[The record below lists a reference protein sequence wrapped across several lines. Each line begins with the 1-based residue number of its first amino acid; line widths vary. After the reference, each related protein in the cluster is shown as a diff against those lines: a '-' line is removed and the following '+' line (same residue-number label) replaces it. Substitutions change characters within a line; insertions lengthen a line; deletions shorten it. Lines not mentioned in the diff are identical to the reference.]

1 MNAKYKKIIFLLLL
15 LAGCAT
21 TSLLSSDKEELAPAA
36 SFSRAGVQSAGD
48 KRSGK
53 AQGKT
58 IRVQVSGAVL
68 EPGIYDLPAD
78 SRAEAAIAAAGG
90 LTENADTERVN
101 MVRKLRD
108 GMLLKVPAL
117 KAGGGKK
124 PTQRVAGAA
133 GAFGKKSA
141 AGSAADAY
149 GKNTSGNAANAYGKR
164 GASKVS
170 AQGSVGRVRIN
181 SASASELQSLPGVGP
196 ALAQRII
203 AERSRGRF
211 ASAEDLLRVSGI
223 GKAKLEKMRAYVEV
237 D

>member
-15 LAGCAT
+15 LVGCAA

-36 SFSRAGVQSAGD
+36 SFSSAGVQSAGD

-53 AQGKT
+53 VQGKT

-90 LTENADTERVN
+90 LTEAADTERVN

-124 PTQRVAGAA
+124 ATQRVAG
-133 GAFGKKSA
+133 GASGN
-141 AGSAADAY
+141 AADAY
-149 GKNTSGNAANAYGKR
+149 GKNTADKR
-164 GASKVS
+164 GGSKS
-170 AQGSVGRVRIN
+170 DAQGSAGRVRIN

-203 AERSRGRF
+203 AERSRGHF

>member
-15 LAGCAT
+15 LAGCAA

-36 SFSRAGVQSAGD
+36 SFSSAGVQSAGD

-53 AQGKT
+53 VQGKT

-78 SRAEAAIAAAGG
+78 SRAETAIAAAGG
-90 LTENADTERVN
+90 LTEAADTERVN

-124 PTQRVAGAA
+124 AAQRVAG
-133 GAFGKKSA
+133 GASGN
-141 AGSAADAY
+141 AADAY
-149 GKNTSGNAANAYGKR
+149 GKNAAAKR
-164 GASKVS
+164 GASKLS
-170 AQGSVGRVRIN
+170 AQGSAGRVRIN

-203 AERSRGRF
+203 AERSRERF

>member
-15 LAGCAT
+15 LAGCAA

-36 SFSRAGVQSAGD
+36 SFSSAGVQSAGGQ
-48 KRSGK
+48 RSGK
-53 AQGKT
+53 TQGKT

-78 SRAEAAIAAAGG
+78 SRAETAIAAAGG
-90 LTENADTERVN
+90 LTEDADTERVN

-117 KAGGGKK
+117 KASGGKK
-124 PTQRVAGAA
+124 AAQRAA
-133 GAFGKKSA
+133 GASGN
-141 AGSAADAY
+141 AADAY
-149 GKNTSGNAANAYGKR
+149 GKNAADKR
-164 GASKVS
+164 GGSKVS
-170 AQGSVGRVRIN
+170 AQGSAGRVRIN

-203 AERSRGRF
+203 AERSRRRF

>member
-15 LAGCAT
+15 LAGCAA

-36 SFSRAGVQSAGD
+36 SFSSAGVQGAGGQ
-48 KRSGK
+48 RYGK

-90 LTENADTERVN
+90 LTEAADTERVN

-124 PTQRVAGAA
+124 AAQRDAGAS
-133 GAFGKKSA
+133 GKKA
-141 AGSAADAY
+141 VV
-149 GKNTSGNAANAYGKR
+149 GNAANAYGKNATDKR

-170 AQGSVGRVRIN
+170 AQGSAGRVRIN

-203 AERSRGRF
+203 AERSRGHF

>member
-1 MNAKYKKIIFLLLL
+1 
-15 LAGCAT
+15 
-21 TSLLSSDKEELAPAA
+21 
-36 SFSRAGVQSAGD
+36 
-48 KRSGK
+48 
-53 AQGKT
+53 
-58 IRVQVSGAVL
+58 
-68 EPGIYDLPAD
+68 
-78 SRAEAAIAAAGG
+78 
-90 LTENADTERVN
+90 

-108 GMLLKVPAL
+108 GMLLRVPAQ

-124 PTQRVAGAA
+124 AATRVAGA
-133 GAFGKKSA
+133 G
-141 AGSAADAY
+141 
-149 GKNTSGNAANAYGKR
+149 TSGNAANAHGKNAADKR

-170 AQGSVGRVRIN
+170 AQGSAGRVRIN

-223 GKAKLEKMRAYVEV
+223 GKAKLEKMCAYVEV

>member
-15 LAGCAT
+15 LAGCAA
-21 TSLLSSDKEELAPAA
+21 TSLLSSDKEEPAPAA
-36 SFSRAGVQSAGD
+36 SFSSAGVQSAGGQ
-48 KRSGK
+48 RSGK
-53 AQGKT
+53 TQGKT

-90 LTENADTERVN
+90 LTEAADTERVN

-124 PTQRVAGAA
+124 TAQRATGGSGAA
-133 GAFGKKSA
+133 RNASNIYGEN
-141 AGSAADAY
+141 AAD
-149 GKNTSGNAANAYGKR
+149 KR
-164 GASKVS
+164 GASKAS
-170 AQGSVGRVRIN
+170 AQGSAGRVRIN
-181 SASASELQSLPGVGP
+181 SASVSELQSLPGVGP

>member
-15 LAGCAT
+15 LAGCAA
-21 TSLLSSDKEELAPAA
+21 TSLLSSDKEELAPAG
-36 SFSRAGVQSAGD
+36 SFSSAGVQSAGGQ
-48 KRSGK
+48 RSGK
-53 AQGKT
+53 TQGKT
-58 IRVQVSGAVL
+58 IHVQVSGAVL

-90 LTENADTERVN
+90 LTEAADTERVN

-124 PTQRVAGAA
+124 AAQRVAGGV
-133 GAFGKKSA
+133 GA
-141 AGSAADAY
+141 
-149 GKNTSGNAANAYGKR
+149 SGNAANAYGKNAADKR
-164 GASKVS
+164 GASKS
-170 AQGSVGRVRIN
+170 DAQGSAGRVRIN
-181 SASASELQSLPGVGP
+181 SASVSELQSLPGVGP

>member
-15 LAGCAT
+15 LAGCAG
-21 TSLLSSDKEELAPAA
+21 TSLLSSDKEELTPAA
-36 SFSRAGVQSAGD
+36 SFSSAGVQGASGQ
-48 KRSGK
+48 RSGK
-53 AQGKT
+53 TQGKT

-90 LTENADTERVN
+90 LTEAADTERVN

-124 PTQRVAGAA
+124 ATQRVAGA
-133 GAFGKKSA
+133 
-141 AGSAADAY
+141 
-149 GKNTSGNAANAYGKR
+149 SGNAANAYGKNAADKH
-164 GASKVS
+164 GASKLS
-170 AQGSVGRVRIN
+170 AQGSAGRVRIN

-203 AERSRGRF
+203 AERSRGSF

>member
-1 MNAKYKKIIFLLLL
+1 MNAKYKKIIFLLFL
-15 LAGCAT
+15 LAGCAA
-21 TSLLSSDKEELAPAA
+21 TSLLSSDKEEPAPAA
-36 SFSRAGVQSAGD
+36 SFSRAGVQSTGD

-90 LTENADTERVN
+90 LTEKADAERVN

-108 GMLLKVPAL
+108 GMLLQVPAL

-124 PTQRVAGAA
+124 AAKRVAGA
-133 GAFGKKSA
+133 
-141 AGSAADAY
+141 
-149 GKNTSGNAANAYGKR
+149 SGNAANAYGKNAADKR

-170 AQGSVGRVRIN
+170 AQGSAGRVRIN

>member
-15 LAGCAT
+15 LAGCTA
-21 TSLLSSDKEELAPAA
+21 TSLLSSEKEELAPAA
-36 SFSRAGVQSAGD
+36 SFSSAGVQGAGGQ
-48 KRSGK
+48 RSGK
-53 AQGKT
+53 VQGKT

-78 SRAEAAIAAAGG
+78 SRAETAIAAAGG
-90 LTENADTERVN
+90 LTEDADTERVN

-108 GMLLKVPAL
+108 GMLLQVPAL

-124 PTQRVAGAA
+124 AAKRDAGA
-133 GAFGKKSA
+133 
-141 AGSAADAY
+141 
-149 GKNTSGNAANAYGKR
+149 SGNAANAYGKNAADKR

-170 AQGSVGRVRIN
+170 AQGSAGRVRIN

>member
-15 LAGCAT
+15 LAGCAG
-21 TSLLSSDKEELAPAA
+21 TSLLSSDKEELTPAA
-36 SFSRAGVQSAGD
+36 SFSSAGVQGAGD

-53 AQGKT
+53 VQGKT

-90 LTENADTERVN
+90 LTEAADTERVN

-108 GMLLKVPAL
+108 GMLLQVPAL
-117 KAGGGKK
+117 KASGGKK
-124 PTQRVAGAA
+124 AAQRAA
-133 GAFGKKSA
+133 GASGN
-141 AGSAADAY
+141 AADAY
-149 GKNTSGNAANAYGKR
+149 GKNAADKR
-164 GASKVS
+164 GGSKVS
-170 AQGSVGRVRIN
+170 AQGSAGRVRIN

>member
-15 LAGCAT
+15 LAGCAA

-36 SFSRAGVQSAGD
+36 SFSSAGVQSAGD

-53 AQGKT
+53 TQGKT

-90 LTENADTERVN
+90 LTEAADTERVN

-108 GMLLKVPAL
+108 GMLLQVPAL

-124 PTQRVAGAA
+124 AAKRVAG
-133 GAFGKKSA
+133 S
-141 AGSAADAY
+141 
-149 GKNTSGNAANAYGKR
+149 SGNAANAYGKNAADKR

-170 AQGSVGRVRIN
+170 AQGSAGRVRIN
-181 SASASELQSLPGVGP
+181 SASVSELQSLPGVGP

>member
-15 LAGCAT
+15 LAGCAA
-21 TSLLSSDKEELAPAA
+21 TSLLSSDKEEFAPAA
-36 SFSRAGVQSAGD
+36 SFSSAGVQGAGGQ
-48 KRSGK
+48 RSGK

-90 LTENADTERVN
+90 LTEAADTERVN

-124 PTQRVAGAA
+124 AAQRVAG
-133 GAFGKKSA
+133 GASGN
-141 AGSAADAY
+141 AADAY
-149 GKNTSGNAANAYGKR
+149 GKNAAAKR
-164 GASKVS
+164 GASKS
-170 AQGSVGRVRIN
+170 DAQGSAGRVRIN

-203 AERSRGRF
+203 AERSRERF

>member
-15 LAGCAT
+15 LAGCTA
-21 TSLLSSDKEELAPAA
+21 TSLLSSDKEEFAPAA
-36 SFSRAGVQSAGD
+36 SFSSAGVQGAGGQ
-48 KRSGK
+48 RSGK
-53 AQGKT
+53 TQGKT

-90 LTENADTERVN
+90 LTEAADTERVN

-108 GMLLKVPAL
+108 GMLLQVPAL

-124 PTQRVAGAA
+124 ATQRDAGA
-133 GAFGKKSA
+133 
-141 AGSAADAY
+141 
-149 GKNTSGNAANAYGKR
+149 SGNAANAYGKNAAAKR
-164 GASKVS
+164 GGSKVS
-170 AQGSVGRVRIN
+170 AQGSAGRVRIN
-181 SASASELQSLPGVGP
+181 SASVSELQSLPGVGP

>member
-15 LAGCAT
+15 LAGCAA

-36 SFSRAGVQSAGD
+36 SFSSAGVQSAGD

-53 AQGKT
+53 TQGKT

-90 LTENADTERVN
+90 LTEAADTERVN

-108 GMLLKVPAL
+108 GMLLQVPAL
-117 KAGGGKK
+117 KAGVGKK
-124 PTQRVAGAA
+124 TAQRVAGA
-133 GAFGKKSA
+133 GASGN
-141 AGSAADAY
+141 AADAY
-149 GKNTSGNAANAYGKR
+149 GKNAAAKH

-170 AQGSVGRVRIN
+170 AQGSAGRVRIN

>member
-15 LAGCAT
+15 LAGCAA
-21 TSLLSSDKEELAPAA
+21 TSLLSSDKEEPAPAA
-36 SFSRAGVQSAGD
+36 SFSRAGVQSADGQ
-48 KRSGK
+48 RSGK
-53 AQGKT
+53 TQGKT

-90 LTENADTERVN
+90 LTEAADTERVN

-117 KAGGGKK
+117 KAA
-124 PTQRVAGAA
+124 QRAAGAA
-133 GAFGKKSA
+133 GA
-141 AGSAADAY
+141 
-149 GKNTSGNAANAYGKR
+149 SGNAANAHGKNAADKR

-170 AQGSVGRVRIN
+170 AQGSAGRVRIN
-181 SASASELQSLPGVGP
+181 SASVSELQSLPGVGP
-196 ALAQRII
+196 ALAQQII

-211 ASAEDLLRVSGI
+211 ASTEDLLRVSGI

>member
-15 LAGCAT
+15 LAGCAA
-21 TSLLSSDKEELAPAA
+21 TSLLGSEKEALAPAA
-36 SFSRAGVQSAGD
+36 SFSSAGVHGAGGQ
-48 KRSGK
+48 RSGK
-53 AQGKT
+53 TQGKT

-90 LTENADTERVN
+90 LTEAADTERVN

-108 GMLLKVPAL
+108 GMLLQVPAL

-124 PTQRVAGAA
+124 AAQRDAGAS
-133 GAFGKKSA
+133 GKSA
-141 AGSAADAY
+141 ASGS
-149 GKNTSGNAANAYGKR
+149 AANAYGKNAAAKR

-170 AQGSVGRVRIN
+170 AQGSAGRVRIN

>member
-1 MNAKYKKIIFLLLL
+1 MNAKYKKIIFLPLL
-15 LAGCAT
+15 LAGCAA
-21 TSLLSSDKEELAPAA
+21 TSLLSSEKEELAPAA
-36 SFSRAGVQSAGD
+36 SFSSAGVQGAGGQ
-48 KRSGK
+48 RSGK

-90 LTENADTERVN
+90 LTEAADTERVN

-124 PTQRVAGAA
+124 AAQRATGV
-133 GAFGKKSA
+133 
-141 AGSAADAY
+141 
-149 GKNTSGNAANAYGKR
+149 SGNAANAYGKNAADKR
-164 GASKVS
+164 GVNKVS
-170 AQGSVGRVRIN
+170 AQGSAGRVRIN
-181 SASASELQSLPGVGP
+181 SASVSELQSLPGVGP

>member
-15 LAGCAT
+15 LAGCAV

-36 SFSRAGVQSAGD
+36 SFSSAGMQGAGD

-53 AQGKT
+53 VQGKT

-90 LTENADTERVN
+90 LTEAADTERVN

-108 GMLLKVPAL
+108 GMLLQVPAL

-124 PTQRVAGAA
+124 AAQRVAGA
-133 GAFGKKSA
+133 
-141 AGSAADAY
+141 
-149 GKNTSGNAANAYGKR
+149 SGNAANAYGKNAADKR

-170 AQGSVGRVRIN
+170 AQGSAGRVRIN

>member
-15 LAGCAT
+15 LAGCAA

-36 SFSRAGVQSAGD
+36 SFSSAGVQSADGQ
-48 KRSGK
+48 RSGK
-53 AQGKT
+53 TQGKT

-78 SRAEAAIAAAGG
+78 SRAETAIAAAGG
-90 LTENADTERVN
+90 LTEDADTERVN

-117 KAGGGKK
+117 KASGGKK
-124 PTQRVAGAA
+124 AAQRAA
-133 GAFGKKSA
+133 GASGN
-141 AGSAADAY
+141 AADAY
-149 GKNTSGNAANAYGKR
+149 GKNAADKR
-164 GASKVS
+164 GGSKVS
-170 AQGSVGRVRIN
+170 AQGSAGRVRIN

-211 ASAEDLLRVSGI
+211 ASAADLLRVSGI

>member
-15 LAGCAT
+15 LAGCAA
-21 TSLLSSDKEELAPAA
+21 TSLLGSDKEELAPAA
-36 SFSRAGVQSAGD
+36 SFSSAGVQSAGGQ
-48 KRSGK
+48 RSGK
-53 AQGKT
+53 TQGKTQGKT

-90 LTENADTERVN
+90 LTEAADTERVN

-124 PTQRVAGAA
+124 AAQRVAGGV
-133 GAFGKKSA
+133 GA
-141 AGSAADAY
+141 
-149 GKNTSGNAANAYGKR
+149 SGNAANAYGKNSADKR
-164 GASKVS
+164 SASMVS
-170 AQGSVGRVRIN
+170 AQGSAGRVRIN

>member
-15 LAGCAT
+15 IVGCAA

-36 SFSRAGVQSAGD
+36 SFSSAGVQGAGSQ
-48 KRSGK
+48 RSGK
-53 AQGKT
+53 TQGKT

-78 SRAEAAIAAAGG
+78 SSAEAAIAAAGG
-90 LTENADTERVN
+90 LTEAADTERVN

-108 GMLLKVPAL
+108 GMLLQVPAL

-124 PTQRVAGAA
+124 AAKRVAGA
-133 GAFGKKSA
+133 
-141 AGSAADAY
+141 
-149 GKNTSGNAANAYGKR
+149 SGNAANAYGKNAAAKR
-164 GASKVS
+164 GSSKS
-170 AQGSVGRVRIN
+170 DAQGSAGRVRIN

>member
-15 LAGCAT
+15 LAGFAG

-36 SFSRAGVQSAGD
+36 SFSSAGVQSTDGQ
-48 KRSGK
+48 RSGK
-53 AQGKT
+53 TQGKT

-90 LTENADTERVN
+90 LTEAADTERVN

-108 GMLLKVPAL
+108 GMLLQVPAL

-133 GAFGKKSA
+133 GASGKKA
-141 AGSAADAY
+141 
-149 GKNTSGNAANAYGKR
+149 TSGNAANASDKNATDKR
-164 GASKVS
+164 SASKAS
-170 AQGSVGRVRIN
+170 FCTGQRRARAHQQCERQRAAEPAGR
-181 SASASELQSLPGVGP
+181 
-196 ALAQRII
+196 
-203 AERSRGRF
+203 
-211 ASAEDLLRVSGI
+211 
-223 GKAKLEKMRAYVEV
+223 RAGAGATDYC
-237 D
+237 

>member
-1 MNAKYKKIIFLLLL
+1 
-15 LAGCAT
+15 
-21 TSLLSSDKEELAPAA
+21 
-36 SFSRAGVQSAGD
+36 
-48 KRSGK
+48 
-53 AQGKT
+53 
-58 IRVQVSGAVL
+58 
-68 EPGIYDLPAD
+68 
-78 SRAEAAIAAAGG
+78 
-90 LTENADTERVN
+90 

-108 GMLLKVPAL
+108 GMFLKVPAL

-124 PTQRVAGAA
+124 AAQRVAGGV
-133 GAFGKKSA
+133 GA
-141 AGSAADAY
+141 
-149 GKNTSGNAANAYGKR
+149 SGNAANAYGKNSADKR
-164 GASKVS
+164 SASMVS
-170 AQGSVGRVRIN
+170 AQGSAGRVRIN

>member
-1 MNAKYKKIIFLLLL
+1 M
-15 LAGCAT
+15 
-21 TSLLSSDKEELAPAA
+21 
-36 SFSRAGVQSAGD
+36 QSAGGQ
-48 KRSGK
+48 RSGK
-53 AQGKT
+53 TQGKT

-78 SRAEAAIAAAGG
+78 SRAETAIAAAGG
-90 LTENADTERVN
+90 LTEDADTERVN

-117 KAGGGKK
+117 KASGGKK
-124 PTQRVAGAA
+124 AAQRAA
-133 GAFGKKSA
+133 GASGN
-141 AGSAADAY
+141 AADAY
-149 GKNTSGNAANAYGKR
+149 GKNAADKR
-164 GASKVS
+164 GGSKVS
-170 AQGSVGRVRIN
+170 AQGSAGRVRIN

>member
-15 LAGCAT
+15 LAGCAA
-21 TSLLSSDKEELAPAA
+21 TSLLGSDKEELAPAA
-36 SFSRAGVQSAGD
+36 SFSSAGVQGAGGQ
-48 KRSGK
+48 RSGK
-53 AQGKT
+53 TQGKT

-90 LTENADTERVN
+90 LTEAADTERVN

-124 PTQRVAGAA
+124 AAKRAAGAA
-133 GAFGKKSA
+133 GAFG
-141 AGSAADAY
+141 
-149 GKNTSGNAANAYGKR
+149 NAANAHGKNAADKR
-164 GASKVS
+164 GGS
-170 AQGSVGRVRIN
+170 AGRVRIN
-181 SASASELQSLPGVGP
+181 SASVSELQSLPGVGP

>member
-15 LAGCAT
+15 LAGCAA
-21 TSLLSSDKEELAPAA
+21 TSLLSSDKEKLAPAA
-36 SFSRAGVQSAGD
+36 SFSSAGVQGASGQ
-48 KRSGK
+48 RSGK
-53 AQGKT
+53 TQGKT
-58 IRVQVSGAVL
+58 IHVQVSGAVL

-78 SRAEAAIAAAGG
+78 SRAETAIAAAGG
-90 LTENADTERVN
+90 LTEAADTERVN

-108 GMLLKVPAL
+108 GMLLQVPAL
-117 KAGGGKK
+117 KAGVGKK
-124 PTQRVAGAA
+124 AAKRVVGA
-133 GAFGKKSA
+133 
-141 AGSAADAY
+141 
-149 GKNTSGNAANAYGKR
+149 SGNAANAYGKNAAAKR
-164 GASKVS
+164 GSSKVS
-170 AQGSVGRVRIN
+170 AQGSARRVRIN

>member
-15 LAGCAT
+15 LAGCTA

-36 SFSRAGVQSAGD
+36 SFSSAGGQ
-48 KRSGK
+48 RSGK
-53 AQGKT
+53 TQGKT

-78 SRAEAAIAAAGG
+78 SRAETAIAAAGG
-90 LTENADTERVN
+90 LTEDADTERVN

-117 KAGGGKK
+117 KASGGKK
-124 PTQRVAGAA
+124 AAQRAA
-133 GAFGKKSA
+133 GASGN
-141 AGSAADAY
+141 AADAY
-149 GKNTSGNAANAYGKR
+149 GKNAAAKR
-164 GASKVS
+164 GGSKVS
-170 AQGSVGRVRIN
+170 AQGSAGRVRIN

>member
-15 LAGCAT
+15 LAGCAA
-21 TSLLSSDKEELAPAA
+21 TSLLSSDKEEFAPAA
-36 SFSRAGVQSAGD
+36 SFSSAGVQGAGGQ
-48 KRSGK
+48 RSGK
-53 AQGKT
+53 VQGKT

-90 LTENADTERVN
+90 LTEAADTERVN

-108 GMLLKVPAL
+108 GMLLQVPAL

-124 PTQRVAGAA
+124 AAKRVSGGA
-133 GAFGKKSA
+133 
-141 AGSAADAY
+141 
-149 GKNTSGNAANAYGKR
+149 SGNAANAYGKNAADKR

-170 AQGSVGRVRIN
+170 AQGSAGRVRIN

>member
-15 LAGCAT
+15 LAGCAG

-36 SFSRAGVQSAGD
+36 SFSSAGVQGAGGQ
-48 KRSGK
+48 RSGK
-53 AQGKT
+53 TQGKT

-90 LTENADTERVN
+90 LTEAADTERVN

-108 GMLLKVPAL
+108 GMLLQVPAL

-124 PTQRVAGAA
+124 AAQRDAGAS
-133 GAFGKKSA
+133 GKSA
-141 AGSAADAY
+141 A
-149 GKNTSGNAANAYGKR
+149 SGNAANAYGKNAADKR
-164 GASKVS
+164 GVSKVS
-170 AQGSVGRVRIN
+170 AQGSAGRVRIN

>member
-15 LAGCAT
+15 LAGCAA

-36 SFSRAGVQSAGD
+36 SFSSAGVQGAGSQ
-48 KRSGK
+48 RSGK
-53 AQGKT
+53 TQGKT

-78 SRAEAAIAAAGG
+78 SRAETAIAAAGG
-90 LTENADTERVN
+90 LTEAADTERVN

-124 PTQRVAGAA
+124 AAKRVAGA
-133 GAFGKKSA
+133 
-141 AGSAADAY
+141 
-149 GKNTSGNAANAYGKR
+149 SGNAANAYGKNAADKR
-164 GASKVS
+164 GASKFS
-170 AQGSVGRVRIN
+170 AQGSAGRVRIN
-181 SASASELQSLPGVGP
+181 SASTSELQSLPGVGP

>member
-1 MNAKYKKIIFLLLL
+1 MNAKYKEIIFLLLL
-15 LAGCAT
+15 LAGCAA
-21 TSLLSSDKEELAPAA
+21 TSLLGSEKEELAPAA
-36 SFSRAGVQSAGD
+36 SFSSAGVQGAGSQ
-48 KRSGK
+48 RSGK
-53 AQGKT
+53 TQGKTQGKT

-78 SRAEAAIAAAGG
+78 SRAETAIAAAGG
-90 LTENADTERVN
+90 LTEAADTERVN

-108 GMLLKVPAL
+108 GMLLQVPAL

-124 PTQRVAGAA
+124 AAKRVAGA
-133 GAFGKKSA
+133 
-141 AGSAADAY
+141 
-149 GKNTSGNAANAYGKR
+149 SGNAANAYGKNAADKH

-170 AQGSVGRVRIN
+170 AQGSAGRVRIN
-181 SASASELQSLPGVGP
+181 SASVRELQSLPGVGP

>member
-15 LAGCAT
+15 LAGCTA
-21 TSLLSSDKEELAPAA
+21 TSLLSSEKEELAPAA
-36 SFSRAGVQSAGD
+36 SFSSAGVQSAGGQ
-48 KRSGK
+48 RSGK

-90 LTENADTERVN
+90 LTEAADTERVN

-108 GMLLKVPAL
+108 GMLLQVPAL

-124 PTQRVAGAA
+124 AAQRATGVSGN
-133 GAFGKKSA
+133 
-141 AGSAADAY
+141 AADAY
-149 GKNTSGNAANAYGKR
+149 GKNAAAKR
-164 GASKVS
+164 GVSKS
-170 AQGSVGRVRIN
+170 DAQGSAGRVRIN

>member
-15 LAGCAT
+15 LAGCAA
-21 TSLLSSDKEELAPAA
+21 TSLLSSEKEELTPAA
-36 SFSRAGVQSAGD
+36 SFSSAGMQGAGGQ
-48 KRSGK
+48 RSGK
-53 AQGKT
+53 TQGKT

-78 SRAEAAIAAAGG
+78 SRAETAIAAAGG
-90 LTENADTERVN
+90 LTEAADTERVN

-108 GMLLKVPAL
+108 GMLLQVPAL

-124 PTQRVAGAA
+124 AAQRVAGAA
-133 GAFGKKSA
+133 GASGKKAA
-141 AGSAADAY
+141 AGNVSNASGKNAAD
-149 GKNTSGNAANAYGKR
+149 KR
-164 GASKVS
+164 GGSKVS
-170 AQGSVGRVRIN
+170 AQGSAGRVRIN

>member
-15 LAGCAT
+15 LAGCAA
-21 TSLLSSDKEELAPAA
+21 TSLLGSEKEELAPAA
-36 SFSRAGVQSAGD
+36 SFSSAGVQSAGD

-53 AQGKT
+53 VQGKT

-90 LTENADTERVN
+90 LTEAADTERVN

-124 PTQRVAGAA
+124 AAQRVSGGVGA
-133 GAFGKKSA
+133 
-141 AGSAADAY
+141 
-149 GKNTSGNAANAYGKR
+149 SGNAANAYGKNATDKR
-164 GASKVS
+164 GGSKS
-170 AQGSVGRVRIN
+170 DAQGSAGRVRIN

-203 AERSRGRF
+203 AERSRERF

>member
-15 LAGCAT
+15 LAGCAA

-36 SFSRAGVQSAGD
+36 SFSSAGVQGAGGQ
-48 KRSGK
+48 RSGK
-53 AQGKT
+53 TQGKT

-90 LTENADTERVN
+90 LTEAADTERVN

-108 GMLLKVPAL
+108 GMLLQVPAL

-124 PTQRVAGAA
+124 AAKRVAGA
-133 GAFGKKSA
+133 
-141 AGSAADAY
+141 
-149 GKNTSGNAANAYGKR
+149 SGNAANAYGKNAADKH

-170 AQGSVGRVRIN
+170 AQGSAGRVRIN

>member
-15 LAGCAT
+15 LVGCAA
-21 TSLLSSDKEELAPAA
+21 TSLLGSEKEELAPAA
-36 SFSRAGVQSAGD
+36 SFSSAGVQGAGD

-90 LTENADTERVN
+90 LTEAADTERVN

-124 PTQRVAGAA
+124 AAQRVAEGAS
-133 GAFGKKSA
+133 GKKA
-141 AGSAADAY
+141 AAENVANKSGKNAAD
-149 GKNTSGNAANAYGKR
+149 KR

-170 AQGSVGRVRIN
+170 AQGSAGRVRIN

>member
-15 LAGCAT
+15 LAGCAA

-36 SFSRAGVQSAGD
+36 SFSSAGVQSAGD

-53 AQGKT
+53 VQGKT

-90 LTENADTERVN
+90 LTEAADTERVN

-108 GMLLKVPAL
+108 GMLLKVPTL
-117 KAGGGKK
+117 KAGSGKK
-124 PTQRVAGAA
+124 AAKLAA
-133 GAFGKKSA
+133 GASGKKA
-141 AGSAADAY
+141 VVGNAADAY
-149 GKNTSGNAANAYGKR
+149 GKNAAAKR
-164 GASKVS
+164 GGSKVS
-170 AQGSVGRVRIN
+170 AQGSAGRVRIN

-223 GKAKLEKMRAYVEV
+223 GKVKLEKMRAYIEV

>member
-15 LAGCAT
+15 LAGCAA

-36 SFSRAGVQSAGD
+36 SFSSAGVQSAGGQ
-48 KRSGK
+48 RSGK
-53 AQGKT
+53 TQGKT

-78 SRAEAAIAAAGG
+78 SRAETAIAAAGG
-90 LTENADTERVN
+90 LTEDADTERVN

-117 KAGGGKK
+117 KASGGKK
-124 PTQRVAGAA
+124 AAQRAA
-133 GAFGKKSA
+133 GASGN
-141 AGSAADAY
+141 AADAY
-149 GKNTSGNAANAYGKR
+149 GKNAADKR
-164 GASKVS
+164 GGSKVS
-170 AQGSVGRVRIN
+170 AQGSAGRVRIN